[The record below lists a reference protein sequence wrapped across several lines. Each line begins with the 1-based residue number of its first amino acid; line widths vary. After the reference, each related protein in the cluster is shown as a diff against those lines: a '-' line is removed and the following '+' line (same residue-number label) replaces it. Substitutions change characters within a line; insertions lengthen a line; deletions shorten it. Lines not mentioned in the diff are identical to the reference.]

1 MQTSPFSY
9 HELHTNNTKTI
20 HNQKLSKI
28 LNFHSHKLSIH
39 IITLYKKMKVPF
51 KVTTTSLNTNQK
63 GNYSRNFLRETT
75 QETS

>member
-28 LNFHSHKLSIH
+28 LNFHSPKLSIH
-39 IITLYKKMKVPF
+39 IITLYKSKVPF
-51 KVTTTSLNTNQK
+51 KVTNTSLNTNQK
-63 GNYSRNFLRETT
+63 GNYSRNFLKETT
-75 QETS
+75 QEAS